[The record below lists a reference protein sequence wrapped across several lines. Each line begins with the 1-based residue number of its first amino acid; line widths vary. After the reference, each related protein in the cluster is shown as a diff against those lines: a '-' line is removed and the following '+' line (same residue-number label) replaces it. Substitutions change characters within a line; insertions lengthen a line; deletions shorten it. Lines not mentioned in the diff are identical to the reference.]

1 MNSKSILHNGL
12 INVVVFRNI
21 KFVLVGRLHQ
31 FCTST
36 VWNGILVFWFISV
49 AFVIERITILFKIL
63 LM

>member
-1 MNSKSILHNGL
+1 MNSKSILNNGL
-12 INVVVFRNI
+12 INVVVFRNM

-36 VWNGILVFWFISV
+36 VWNGILVFLFISV
-49 AFVIERITILFKIL
+49 AFVIERITIL

>member
-1 MNSKSILHNGL
+1 MNSKSILNNGL
-12 INVVVFRNI
+12 INVAVFRNM

-49 AFVIERITILFKIL
+49 AFVIERITIL

>member
-12 INVVVFRNI
+12 LNAAVFRNM
-21 KFVLVGRLHQ
+21 KFVRVGRLHQ

-36 VWNGILVFWFISV
+36 VWSGILVFWFISV